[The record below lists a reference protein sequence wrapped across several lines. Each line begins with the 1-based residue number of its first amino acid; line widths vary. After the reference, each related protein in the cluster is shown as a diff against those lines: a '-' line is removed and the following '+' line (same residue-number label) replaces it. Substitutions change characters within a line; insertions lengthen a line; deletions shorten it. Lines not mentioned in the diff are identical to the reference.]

1 MNGGMWDA
9 NAGIFDVVTKES
21 KQQYL
26 NILNMLQEV
35 TLKGESRIPQYIL
48 SCCVYKLPS
57 TESLSAAAAS
67 ESSNPGSIFGTEQ
80 KNFTAGTR
88 SLEESLK
95 NFLQNLK
102 DFNLFAIIE
111 RIGTNIAT
119 LFKQLGKIL
128 FQGGSLKEYFLLP
141 EVSSLFTEDQLNVI
155 RQYIKLH
162 KCSSGNDLNE
172 ALASKNVIMIDDQA
186 LYPAYML
193 RQLRDRGC
201 AIQTVSLQSQGN

>member
-9 NAGIFDVVTKES
+9 NAGVFDIVTKES

-35 TLKGESRIPQYIL
+35 TLKGEGKIPSYIL

-57 TESLSAAAAS
+57 TESLSAAAPA
-67 ESSNPGSIFGTEQ
+67 ESSMSGNIFGTEA
-80 KNFTAGTR
+80 KSILPEKR
-88 SLEESLK
+88 SPGESLK
-95 NFLQNLK
+95 NKLRTLK
-102 DFNLFAIIE
+102 EFNLIIAIK

-119 LFKQLGKIL
+119 IFKQSGKIL
-128 FQGGSLKEYFLLP
+128 FHGGSLKEYFLLP
-141 EVSSLFTEDQLNVI
+141 EVSSLFTEDQMNVI
-155 RQYIKLH
+155 RQYIKIH
-162 KCSSGNDLNE
+162 QCSSGNDLNE

-193 RQLRDRGC
+193 RQLQDRGC
-201 AIQTVSLQSQGN
+201 AIQTVSLQNQGN